1 MTQREL
7 VMVWRE
13 FPLDE
18 ALYIFLS
25 LSLHNE
31 SVKSSMCS
39 IKYERNPNGT
49 LLILTRPGLVSKIFQ
64 DFSSHRIFEHMHG
77 ALNIDKNKN

>member
-1 MTQREL
+1 MKHS
-7 VMVWRE
+7 VS
-13 FPLDE
+13 FS
-18 ALYIFLS
+18 LS
-25 LSLHNE
+25 LSIMNL
-31 SVKSSMCS
+31 SSHQCVVL